1 MPPLPPTQFPPAPGP
16 DDFRMLRERGHH
28 YVDKTRLIVEWLR
41 SPDQVILLPRPRRFG
56 KTLNLSMMR
65 AFLSRGEGDAAAL
78 FEGLEV
84 QRAGPEILTH
94 QGRYPVIF
102 VSLKDTKAGSYT
114 DFVAAM
120 RSVIRLL
127 VAEHRALLESPA
139 VEPSQRARLAR
150 LLAGEADEET
160 LRMSLRDLSTG
171 LRDHYGEPTVI
182 LIDEYDAP
190 IEAAFMSQGY
200 DEVIR
205 FMQGMLG
212 AALKSN
218 PSLYRGVLTGVRRV
232 AKETLFSDL
241 NNVRTCTLLDPEYAT
256 AFGFTED
263 EVRAVLVAA
272 GRLDALPEVRRWFNG
287 YIFGGQNLYNPWSVL
302 SFAQQGVLKDYWV
315 ATSSDAL
322 LRRVLLR
329 SDGLEGDFELLL
341 SGGSVEKRIDPQ
353 VALRD
358 LDQEPGGVWSLLLT
372 AGYLRADDVRYEHG
386 EAVVSLAIPNIEVNN
401 VWRRSFLSWL
411 QRSGG
416 GEASVKRL
424 HHALLSGQTQD
435 LARLLAVMVQN
446 ALSYHDTGIG
456 PDSAPERVYQA
467 FTLGLLVSLE
477 PGWRVRSNRESGLGR
492 ADVLIIPSAAGRPGV
507 VLEFKRV
514 WVEEGETPE
523 QALNDAQRQITERRY
538 AAELWAAG
546 ASVVYAVA
554 IAFEGKRV
562 WARGEQVPSPG

>member
-1 MPPLPPTQFPPAPGP
+1 MPLPPAQFPPAPGP

-65 AFLSRGEGDAAAL
+65 AFLARGESDATAL

-84 QRAGPEILTH
+84 QSAGPEILSH

-102 VSLKDTKAGSYT
+102 VSLKDTKAGSYA

-160 LRMSLRDLSTG
+160 LRMSLRDLSVG
-171 LRDHYGEPTVI
+171 LRDHHGEPTVI

-190 IEAAFMSQGY
+190 IEAAFVSQGY
-200 DEVIR
+200 DEVIL

-263 EVRAVLVAA
+263 EVRAVLAAA
-272 GRLDALPEVRRWFNG
+272 GRLDALPDVRRWFNG

-358 LDQEPGGVWSLLLT
+358 LDHEPGGVWSLLLT

-386 EAVVSLAIPNIEVNN
+386 EAVVSLAIPNVEVNN

-424 HHALLSGQTQD
+424 HQALLSGQTQD
-435 LARLLAVMVQN
+435 LARLLAKLVQN
-446 ALSYHDTGIG
+446 ALSYHDTGLG

-477 PGWRVRSNRESGLGR
+477 PDWRVRSNRESGLGR
-492 ADVLIIPSAAGRPGV
+492 ADVLILPSAPGRPGV

-514 WVEEGETPE
+514 WVEEGETPD

-546 ASVVYAVA
+546 SSVVYAVA

-562 WARGEQVPSPG
+562 WARGEQVSPPA